1 MRSEA
6 KGLGSAEFQPQSQI
20 TRSLEHKWHYRV
32 GLLEAETRNSG
43 FCIGIGSLS
52 SHSLALH
59 SLEVGKN
66 LLGISWQDVYIQPG
80 AIPRRIYDLLAAD
93 LNSIWVMNSLWST
106 RHLSGRTIII
116 NSIHFCNLYYNSVQI
131 SRSVVSDSAT
141 QWTAVHQASLCIT
154 NSQSLLKLMSIEWVM
169 PSNHLILC
177 RPLLLPPSIFPSI
190 RVFSNES
197 VLRIKCPRYWSLSF
211 SISHSNEHP
220 GLISFRMD
228 WLDLLAV

>member
-20 TRSLEHKWHYRV
+20 TRSLEHKWHYWV

-43 FCIGIGSLS
+43 FCISIGPLS
-52 SHSLALH
+52 SHSLAFH

-66 LLGISWQDVYIQPG
+66 LLGISGQDVYIQPG
-80 AIPRRIYDLLAAD
+80 AIPRRLYDLLAAD

-106 RHLSGRTIII
+106 RDLSGRIIII
-116 NSIHFCNLYYNSVQI
+116 NSIHFCNLYYNSVQF
-131 SRSVVSDSAT
+131 SHSVVSDSVNP
-141 QWTAVHQASLCIT
+141 WTAARHASLCIT
-154 NSQSLLKLMSIEWVM
+154 NSRSLLKLRSIEWVM

-177 RPLLLPPSIFPSI
+177 WPLLLPPSIFPST
-190 RVFSNES
+190 RVFSTES
-197 VLRIKCPRYWSLSF
+197 VLRIKCPGYWSSSF
-211 SISHSNEHP
+211 SINPSNECP

-228 WLDLLAV
+228 WLYLLAV